1 MSVKILLWG
10 ASETLSTP
18 VSLNSVCTLTCRLTE
33 REEKEIEYKETVY
46 TLAREHEK
54 VGTLHTVLLSQATC
68 M

>member
-1 MSVKILLWG
+1 M
-10 ASETLSTP
+10 
-18 VSLNSVCTLTCRLTE
+18 TCRLTE

-54 VGTLHTVLLSQATC
+54 VSTLHTVLLSWTTC

>member
-1 MSVKILLWG
+1 M
-10 ASETLSTP
+10 
-18 VSLNSVCTLTCRLTE
+18 CTLTCRLTE

-68 M
+68 TYTAFASSGRGEIANLPSRH